1 MFALGLGRFKT
12 FRQKRFKLRETVNE
26 PFFEFGYCSHRGHQR
41 LSAHDV
47 HHAGE
52 IIGEYVQRHL
62 GGHPAA
68 APAMS
73 VMPRKRRSATIN
85 TIGRDGPE
93 TDSCA
98 AANSISIR
106 FYSITSSARAMSFTN
121 GSTLICINDVARKHK
136 RDVLATP
143 QHVEIKR
150 RVKCL
155 KCEYAFWQQSL
166 RLALDLAEPCLPR
179 QCR

>member
-1 MFALGLGRFKT
+1 MSALGHSL
-12 FRQKRFKLRETVNE
+12 
-26 PFFEFGYCSHRGHQR
+26 PMR
-41 LSAHDV
+41 LVSASHDV
-47 HHAGE
+47 
-52 IIGEYVQRHL
+52 
-62 GGHPAA
+62 
-68 APAMS
+68 
-73 VMPRKRRSATIN
+73 RSTPKADIRFHRN
-85 TIGRDGPE
+85 TSSDGPE

-121 GSTLICINDVARKHK
+121 GSTLICVNDVARKHK